1 MGRAVASDLPPYTLA
16 FFRWC
21 TAFIIFLPLAL
32 SSLKRDWQAIRQHW
46 PIVFLMALTGVAG
59 FNTLIYIALHYTT
72 SINASLV
79 NTSAPIIIYIL
90 SFLFFRERLTANQ
103 VIGTIISMIGVIFI
117 ISRGS
122 FANLLSFSFNTGD
135 LIVLVAVICWSIYSI
150 LVKQFAD
157 RLPGTST
164 FLVSIFIGIFMLLPF
179 FLYEMYQPHIVIT
192 WSFSSIIAIFY
203 TGVFASIVAFI
214 AWNTGVVQ
222 LGANRAGIFLNFI
235 PVFATLF
242 AIVFIGE
249 SLDLYQ
255 GIGGLFVI
263 FGVYISTRH
272 SLMPRK
278 GKTHVHH
285 KVV

>member
-1 MGRAVASDLPPYTLA
+1 L
-16 FFRWC
+16 
-21 TAFIIFLPLAL
+21 
-32 SSLKRDWQAIRQHW
+32 
-46 PIVFLMALTGVAG
+46 
-59 FNTLIYIALHYTT
+59 
-72 SINASLV
+72 
-79 NTSAPIIIYIL
+79 
-90 SFLFFRERLTANQ
+90 FRERLTANQ

-222 LGANRAGIFLNFI
+222 LGANRAGIFLN
-235 PVFATLF
+235 
-242 AIVFIGE
+242 
-249 SLDLYQ
+249 
-255 GIGGLFVI
+255 
-263 FGVYISTRH
+263 
-272 SLMPRK
+272 
-278 GKTHVHH
+278 
-285 KVV
+285 